1 MKFCALYR
9 CIGATLSCFPWQRF
23 IQQTTRV
30 SGIFLTS
37 VDLLVQEK
45 FPKIRSAFMLPSNQI
60 GSYLVHIHVY
70 LFPPAFSHWAKLL
83 CPFRY
88 VSLIV
93 CGLVR
98 GTMIFSKDVIL
109 WGSLHYQPRL
119 HDQIPVIIICDIR
132 ERTQE
137 ERSKMCILVLPS
149 SVTYL
154 GDSINSWWLQNWLNF
169 FFFKLGTR
177 LLCSPLRFTLRIR

>member
-1 MKFCALYR
+1 MLCIDALVLHSPAFHGSVSYSR
-9 CIGATLSCFPWQRF
+9 PHVSLEFFLRLLICLSRRNFQRF
-23 IQQTTRV
+23 ALHSCCHQIKWDHIWCT
-30 SGIFLTS
+30 
-37 VDLLVQEK
+37 
-45 FPKIRSAFMLPSNQI
+45 FMSI
-60 GSYLVHIHVY
+60 Y

-83 CPFRY
+83 CPFHY

-109 WGSLHYQPRL
+109 WGSLHYRPRL
-119 HDQIPVIIICDIR
+119 HDQLPVIIVCDIR

-137 ERSKMCILVLPS
+137 ERSKMRILVLPS

-169 FFFKLGTR
+169 FFKLGTR